1 MDARADE
8 DRGSGNRSQHV
19 LAAAHHAHQHAG
31 AIAHH
36 YAAAVRLNAD
46 RQSVVDHSATL
57 RPRPDRAGYL
67 STGDLPLRLRFVAQY
82 LYGDRVAEVS

>member
-8 DRGSGNRSQHV
+8 DRGSGHHSQHA

-57 RPRPDRAGYL
+57 RLRPDRAGHL
-67 STGDLPLRLRFVAQY
+67 STDDLSWV
-82 LYGDRVAEVS
+82 